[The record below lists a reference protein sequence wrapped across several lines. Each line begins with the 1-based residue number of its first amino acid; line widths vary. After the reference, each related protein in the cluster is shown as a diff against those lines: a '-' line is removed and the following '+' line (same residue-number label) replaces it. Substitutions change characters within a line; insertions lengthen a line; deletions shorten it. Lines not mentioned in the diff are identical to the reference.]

1 MCSSTP
7 YSLLL
12 DVSASSVVAN
22 SLSSVFAELGYL
34 DLVDFWMVV
43 RLITL
48 GLFGFPSLSR
58 PIEFG
63 VFLLSRVCFL
73 LPVTLFLDFLQISVL
88 AFSALVRVV
97 SSAEF
102 ASSLVLTLFSVVVL
116 VPRVL
121 LQPWAVLGSL
131 GFSSSFFRPV

>member
-34 DLVDFWMVV
+34 GLVSSWMGD

-48 GLFGFPSLSR
+48 GLVGFPSLPR

-63 VFLLSRVCFL
+63 VFLLSRVCSL
-73 LPVTLFLDFLQISVL
+73 LSVTLFLVFLAVFLFFGFLGSCATL
-88 AFSALVRVV
+88 
-97 SSAEF
+97 AEF
-102 ASSLVLTLFSVVVL
+102 SSSLVLTLFSVVVL